1 MSPRFFDAIIG
12 SSEHYLEQSGAT
24 CFLGFNRDQICAR
37 KEIITDPS
45 EFKVSF
51 GLCKAM
57 EVLGPAYECVSSDQL
72 MMCHPAIII
81 LENLRKQLARDFD
94 IKIHFD
100 EWHISSLARE
110 MYRLTPGEQP
120 FNQEILGSV
129 LEFAFEHAF
138 FDRIKGRLIDMRTK
152 SRIWPINENIGLVDA
167 QEIARRMLEYASTFC
182 DSDCSMDITNL
193 VIEQHAKNIMKLVK
207 RSGRL
212 FSDQSVHDGELRW
225 LYLQAYIALSPK
237 SKFQGGVLVVGE
249 KSPKMTPTA
258 SALRAKDS

>member
-1 MSPRFFDAIIG
+1 MSPHFFGPIKG
-12 SSEHYLEQSGAT
+12 SSKHYLEQSGAT
-24 CFLGFNRDQICAR
+24 CFLESNRGQICSR

-45 EFKVSF
+45 EFKVSY

-57 EVLGPAYECVSSDQL
+57 EILGPAYECGSSDQL
-72 MMCHPAIII
+72 MMCHPAVII
-81 LENLRKQLARDFD
+81 LGNLQKQIVRDFD
-94 IKIHFD
+94 IRIHFD
-100 EWHISSLARE
+100 EWHISQLARE
-110 MYRLTPGEQP
+110 MCRLTPGEQT

-129 LEFAFEHAF
+129 LEYAFEHAF

-152 SRIWPINENIGLVDA
+152 SRIWPINGNIGLEDA
-167 QEIARRMLEYASTFC
+167 KDIARRMLEYASTFC

-207 RSGRL
+207 RSGRV
-212 FSDQSVHDGELRW
+212 FPDQGVHDGELRW

-249 KSPKMTPTA
+249 KSPKMTHMA
-258 SALRAKDS
+258 STLRAKDS